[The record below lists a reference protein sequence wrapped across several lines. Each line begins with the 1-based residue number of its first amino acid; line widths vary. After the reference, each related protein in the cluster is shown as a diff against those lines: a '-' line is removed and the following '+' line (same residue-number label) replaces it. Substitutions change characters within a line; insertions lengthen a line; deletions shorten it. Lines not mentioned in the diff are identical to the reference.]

1 MCAHRADSTSV
12 HFPAEQRQHL
22 GPQKPVELVFNG
34 VSVTVNRRRILRDVS
49 GVVRPGELLAVMGP
63 SGEYRSQSP
72 YFSDLQL
79 YKSLFCQFVFL
90 REFANQKSELIFGH
104 LSLNLCICMC
114 FGTGCGKTTLL
125 NALSGRTTLDSGSIR
140 LNRECLNKRWKRRI
154 CYVLQQD
161 IFFTDLTLRQTL
173 EVRVLT
179 IDYMI

>member
-1 MCAHRADSTSV
+1 MCARRADSTSV

-63 SGEYRSQSP
+63 SGEYTSI
-72 YFSDLQL
+72 FLQL
-79 YKSLFCQFVFL
+79 LNFSMCEFNAKIRPELCDHQFAQ
-90 REFANQKSELIFGH
+90 FAY
-104 LSLNLCICMC
+104 LCVC
-114 FGTGCGKTTLL
+114 FGVGCGKTTLL

-173 EVRVLT
+173 EVRSAFHDL
-179 IDYMI
+179 